1 MIKLPP
7 SSNFFREKGTFLKD
21 KVTKWLPQ
29 PSSSMEKGIFL
40 PQQKGTKAFGFV
52 KIESSSYHWKT
63 IKTKM
68 SKVSSHSPFENMN

>member
-40 PQQKGTKAFGFV
+40 PPKEGD
-52 KIESSSYHWKT
+52 
-63 IKTKM
+63 
-68 SKVSSHSPFENMN
+68 